1 MEHGASSEGGSTTR
15 VGNVENGPPGY
26 PLGFPTCTHC
36 NTHVAFFLVA
46 SETEFW
52 EPELHAL
59 KVLPLDVPIKQEETQ
74 IKIYLY
80 TTEECRETHLKQ
92 TSSWQVNTTH
102 ISMAIFMAT
111 SYYLAS

>member
-1 MEHGASSEGGSTTR
+1 MEHGASREGGSTTR

-74 IKIYLY
+74 IKTYLY
-80 TTEECRETHLKQ
+80 TTGECRETHLRQKLELA
-92 TSSWQVNTTH
+92 SH